1 MSIRTPLDEQTLAV
15 DEELAQLSETFRFL
29 LDLTPVDAADRRRA
43 WLDGDHA
50 EPDFSYRPL
59 STDPDVALATLE
71 HIELDRVQD
80 PTVRQLLAN
89 KHRELRLQ
97 AEMLRAR
104 NSADFLP
111 LSVELYGGVTQELR
125 ELAKQVL
132 EAVPADAAPAPA
144 VDAHAFHELAQA
156 EIAWYRAQDPDV
168 VMHAE
173 VREDVNGV
181 MVSGDT
187 LLIGADSKVQSTR
200 ANALLQH
207 EIGTHLVT
215 QVNGGAQQV
224 RCLGT
229 GLAGYDETQE
239 GLAVMGE
246 IACGELTATRLRQL
260 AGRVLTVDAMV
271 NGAGFFDC
279 WQQLVSR
286 GFKRGSAF
294 TTVMR
299 IHRSGGFTK
308 DACYLRGLV
317 DLLGHLRDGGRLDL
331 FYLGKFALADLP
343 LVEQLDADGR
353 LAPARI
359 QPHYLADPQA
369 VDRLARAAVEP
380 LSSSVAHPTQEG
392 AAPPDPEA
400 NDL

>member
-1 MSIRTPLDEQTLAV
+1 MSIRNPLDEQGAAV
-15 DEELAQLSETFRFL
+15 DEELARVSESFRFL
-29 LDLTPVDAADRRRA
+29 LDLTPVDAADWRQR
-43 WLDGDHA
+43 WLDGEHE
-50 EPDFSYRPL
+50 EPRFSYRPL
-59 STDPDVALATLE
+59 STDPDVTLASLE
-71 HIELDRVQD
+71 RMELDRVQD
-80 PTVRQLLAN
+80 ETVRSLLSN

-97 AEMLRAR
+97 AQMLAAR
-104 NSADFLP
+104 NTDGFLP
-111 LSVELYGGVTQELR
+111 LSLELYGGVTPELR
-125 ELAKQVL
+125 DLAKAVL

-144 VDAHAFHELAQA
+144 CDAHAFHELALA
-156 EIAWYRAQDPDV
+156 EIAWYQEQDPDV

-181 MVSGDT
+181 LVSGDT
-187 LLIGADSKVQSTR
+187 LLIGADSRVQSTR

-215 QVNGGAQQV
+215 QVNGAAQQV

-246 IACGELTATRLRQL
+246 IACGQLTATRLRQL
-260 AGRVLTVDAMV
+260 AGRVLTVDAMIR
-271 NGAGFFDC
+271 GAGFLDC

-299 IHRSGGFTK
+299 IHRSGGFSK

-317 DLLGHLRDGGRLDL
+317 DLLAHLRGGGRLDL

-343 LVEQLDADGR
+343 LVERLEADAR

-369 VDRLARAAVEP
+369 ADRLAKAATRP
-380 LSSSVAHPTQEG
+380 LAESVAQPR
-392 AAPPDPEA
+392 
-400 NDL
+400 